1 MDIGIES
8 RGSGLSEC
16 GAELLKPI
24 ITRIATKG
32 TKTHK
37 PKKPWPV
44 SGWWHFCL
52 CVFVPFVAILGSL
65 TLFQREPYSG
75 RSLESE
81 FDEQWMRLALNAA
94 REAQAAGEVP
104 IGTCIVSENKL
115 VAVCGNRT
123 RTDCDPTAHA
133 EIVALREAASKL
145 GNYRLPAVDVYSTIE
160 PCAMCAGALIQARVR
175 RLIYG
180 APDERAGAVT
190 SRFRI
195 CDTDFLNHRIE
206 ISAGVLEAECR
217 ALMQE
222 FFQTRRGRIVD

>member
-1 MDIGIES
+1 MNTA
-8 RGSGLSEC
+8 
-16 GAELLKPI
+16 AE
-24 ITRIATKG
+24 T
-32 TKTHK
+32 
-37 PKKPWPV
+37 
-44 SGWWHFCL
+44 
-52 CVFVPFVAILGSL
+52 
-65 TLFQREPYSG
+65 
-75 RSLESE
+75 E
-81 FDEQWMRLALNAA
+81 FDERWMRQALAAA
-94 REAQAAGEVP
+94 QEAGSCGEVP
-104 IGTCIVSENKL
+104 VGTCIVSGDE
-115 VAVCGNRT
+115 VIAISGNRT

-133 EIVALREAASKL
+133 EIVALREAAQKV
-145 GNYRLPAVDVYSTIE
+145 GNYRLAGVDVYSTIE

-180 APDERAGAVT
+180 APDERAGAVV